1 MVSSSSAFI
10 ERQVPCCTHLL
21 LEQQPSAGR
30 CRGRLHNT
38 LQQIRSLQL
47 MLAWTLCRNKGLVLE
62 ILHETTGISDII
74 WRPSASMLREEGIDV
89 APAPEA
95 DTANQQVLH
104 ATTGQCRLAV
114 GSVTSFLCLRVTSVF
129 MSSRF
134 TVSCRRPWMSWKM
147 ASDTLQ
153 LPGVRRQVLTNAQH
167 HALVPPTRQECY
179 AGNIFDAE

>member
-1 MVSSSSAFI
+1 
-10 ERQVPCCTHLL
+10 
-21 LEQQPSAGR
+21 
-30 CRGRLHNT
+30 
-38 LQQIRSLQL
+38 

-62 ILHETTGISDII
+62 ILRETTGISDII

-114 GSVTSFLCLRVTSVF
+114 GSVTSFLCL
-129 MSSRF
+129 
-134 TVSCRRPWMSWKM
+134 MSWKM

-153 LPGVRRQVLTNAQH
+153 LPGVRRQVLAHTQH
-167 HALVPPTRQECY
+167 HALVPPTRQECF